1 MKVGAWERTVAAG
14 WVRLST
20 RVEWED
26 VARAPETLY
35 LEWRADA
42 AGIAGAVT
50 PEPDAALLM
59 TYPLAMALGERRLVV
74 EGMVSPRL
82 ADGARLVMAVIARGR
97 PSLRE
102 VRLELQ
108 EGLAPVPVGP
118 REAALCLSGG
128 VDALAALQA
137 NLRDAAQDNAARY
150 RHGIFVFGL
159 NTYDHVDGR
168 VVPAREA
175 AAWEYVDRL
184 EGFAQSVGLSLVRVR
199 TNLRALYP
207 SFESWSSVTFDA
219 HLAAIGQATRTRLSS
234 LAIGSHGAVLTEGLA
249 QDPRILPFHATH
261 AVDVHGTQNMVP
273 RLEKLRGLL
282 AWPEAMAQLRVCFLL
297 DVPAPGTRNCGRCE
311 KCVRTMLQ
319 CIALG
324 AEHSPHARG
333 AFTQWV
339 DVAAVDALT
348 RGPKPPRGFYA
359 ALAPLLAAQ
368 GRSDLAAAVR
378 RVEPS

>member
-1 MKVGAWERTVAAG
+1 MKVGAWEWTESAG

-20 RVEWED
+20 RIEWED

-35 LEWRADA
+35 LEWRTDA
-42 AGIAGAVT
+42 AGVAAAVT

-82 ADGARLVMAVIARGR
+82 ADGSRAVMAMIARAR
-97 PSLRE
+97 STLHA
-102 VRLELQ
+102 VHLELT
-108 EGLAPVPVGP
+108 EGYAPV
-118 REAALCLSGG
+118 AAHDRVAAVCLSGG

-137 NLRDAAQDNAARY
+137 NLRDAPQDHPARF
-150 RHGIFVFGL
+150 RLALFVFGL
-159 NTYDHVDGR
+159 NTYDHADGR

-175 AAWEYVDRL
+175 AAWEYADRL
-184 EGFAQSVGLSLVRVR
+184 ESFARSVGLSLVRVR
-199 TNLRALYP
+199 TNLRTMYP
-207 SFESWSSVTFDA
+207 SFESWISVTFDS
-219 HLAAIGQATRTRLSS
+219 HLAAVGQAMRTQIRS
-234 LAIGSHGAVLTEGLA
+234 LGIGSSGAALTDGLP
-249 QDPRILPFHATH
+249 QDPRLLPFHSTH
-261 AVDVHGTQNMVP
+261 AVDVYGTQNMVP
-273 RLEKLRGLL
+273 RLEKLRALL

-324 AEHSPHARG
+324 AEHSPPARG

-359 ALAPLLAAQ
+359 ALAPLLTAQ
-368 GRSDLAAAVR
+368 GRADLAAAVR

>member
-1 MKVGAWERTVAAG
+1 MKVGAWERTESAG
-14 WVRLST
+14 WVRLAT

-26 VARAPETLY
+26 LARAPETLY

-42 AGIAGAVT
+42 AGIAAAVT

-59 TYPLAMALGERRLVV
+59 TYPLAMALGERRLVID
-74 EGMVSPRL
+74 GMVSPRL

-97 PSLRE
+97 PALRE

-108 EGLAPVPVGP
+108 EGLAPVPAGP

-137 NLRDAAQDNAARY
+137 NLHSAAHDNAARY

-175 AAWEYVDRL
+175 AAWDYVERL
-184 EGFAQSVGLSLVRVR
+184 EVFAQSVGLSLVRVR
-199 TNLRALYP
+199 TNLRAMYP

-249 QDPRILPFHATH
+249 QDPRILPFHGTH

-273 RLEKLRGLL
+273 RLDKLRGLL

-368 GRSDLAAAVR
+368 GRNDLAAAVR

>member
-1 MKVGAWERTVAAG
+1 MKVGAWERTESAG
-14 WVRLST
+14 WVRLSA

-42 AGIAGAVT
+42 AGIAAAVT

-59 TYPLAMALGERRLVV
+59 TYPLAMALGERRLVID
-74 EGMVSPRL
+74 GMVSPRL
-82 ADGARLVMAVIARGR
+82 ADGARLAMAMIARAR
-97 PSLRE
+97 PELRE
-102 VRLELQ
+102 IRLELE
-108 EGLAPVPVGP
+108 EGYAPLPQHERV
-118 REAALCLSGG
+118 AALCLSGG

-137 NLRDAAQDNAARY
+137 NLRDAPPEHPARY
-150 RHGIFVFGL
+150 RQAIFVFGL
-159 NTYDHVDGR
+159 NTYDHEAGV

-175 AAWEYVDRL
+175 AAWEYTDRL
-184 EGFAQSVGLSLVRVR
+184 EPFAQSVGLTLVRVR

-207 SFESWSSVTFDA
+207 SFASWISVTFDS
-219 HLAAIGQATRTRLSS
+219 HLAAVGQAMRSRIRS
-234 LAIGSHGAVLTEGLA
+234 LGIGSSGAALTEGLP
-249 QDPRILPFHATH
+249 QDPRLLPFHTTH
-261 AVDVHGTQNMVP
+261 AVDVYGAQNMVP

-297 DVPAPGTRNCGRCE
+297 DIPAPGTRNCGRCE

-324 AEHSPHARG
+324 AEHSPQVRG

-368 GRSDLAAAVR
+368 GRADLAAAVR
-378 RVEPS
+378 RVEPR